1 MKVRKANML
10 CPELS
15 LLGNISL
22 VLWICLEGFIFSL
35 SLVVVFINSGWF
47 RLGGSSGQN
56 CSKIV

>member
-1 MKVRKANML
+1 MKARKASSL

-47 RLGGSSGQN
+47 HLGGSSGQN